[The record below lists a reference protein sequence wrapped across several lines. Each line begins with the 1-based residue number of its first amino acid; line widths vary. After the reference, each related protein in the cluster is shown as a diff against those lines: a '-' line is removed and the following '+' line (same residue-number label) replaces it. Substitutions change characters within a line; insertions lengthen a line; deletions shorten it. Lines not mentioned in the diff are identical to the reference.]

1 MQYHP
6 HLQHYWGHKLEA
18 SCRCSVWSQRGPREL
33 HMAQEQPPQ
42 GGNEAGQITH
52 PRGVTL
58 IYTRWLWPQQAQFKA
73 ACGVE

>member
-1 MQYHP
+1 
-6 HLQHYWGHKLEA
+6 
-18 SCRCSVWSQRGPREL
+18 
-33 HMAQEQPPQ
+33 MAQKQPPQ